1 VVVPADDA
9 DQLADADGLTP
20 LTPGYDFPSPV
31 ADQVR
36 WLTEVGLRARV
47 SWLAGDL
54 AVIVADAS

>member
-1 VVVPADDA
+1 
-9 DQLADADGLTP
+9 
-20 LTPGYDFPSPV
+20 V

-36 WLTEVGLRARV
+36 WLAEAGLRARV